1 MTFSEYAVEWS
12 RLHGG
17 YSLSSASPLVRGWVR
32 VAYAGGS
39 RLARLGVGP
48 FLVTT
53 AGLVLSLAVPFA
65 YRFLLI
71 AGLLVIASAVAD
83 TFDGAVAILTGKTTK
98 TGFVYDS
105 AADRISEAAWL
116 VGLWLAGVPGW
127 LAVACGALSWLHEYV
142 RARATVAGMT
152 ELGAATVGERPTR
165 VAMAVCAFVLGGVAG
180 LVLPGWGSAVVRLSA
195 GLWLLLA
202 VVGLVQLAIAVHRSL
217 RSMSS

>member
-165 VAMAVCAFVLGGVAG
+165 VAMAVCALVLGGVAG